1 MKTCVFAVLLV
12 SASFG
17 PATLR
22 AQKPSTPPLVI
33 DSMSGHD
40 LFQFYCAPCHGPEG
54 RGKGPVAAA
63 LKTPP
68 ADLTK
73 IAERHGGSF
82 PRADIVRFVSEGPKL
97 IPAHGSIDMPVWGPI
112 FRAID
117 PSEPRA
123 RIRIDNLVSFL
134 ESIQAKETAGS
145 AP

>member
-33 DSMSGHD
+33 DSMAGRD
-40 LFQFYCAPCHGPEG
+40 LFQFYCATCHGPDG
-54 RGKGPVAAA
+54 RGKGPVGAA

-73 IAERHGGSF
+73 IAERRGGAF
-82 PRADIVRFVSEGPKL
+82 PRAEIVAFVSEGPAL
-97 IPAHGSIDMPVWGPI
+97 IPAHGTIDMPVWGAI
-112 FRAID
+112 FNGLDSSKA
-117 PSEPRA
+117 RA
-123 RIRIDNLVSFL
+123 RMRIEN
-134 ESIQAKETAGS
+134 
-145 AP
+145 